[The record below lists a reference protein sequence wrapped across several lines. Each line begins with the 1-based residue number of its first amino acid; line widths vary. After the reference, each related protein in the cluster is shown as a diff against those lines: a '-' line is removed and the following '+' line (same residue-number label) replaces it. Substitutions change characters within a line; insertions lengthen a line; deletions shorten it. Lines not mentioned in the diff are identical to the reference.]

1 MENKEE
7 KWLDK
12 IIKTLLIRNFY
23 RKFVTAGKHK
33 IYLKNLYQYLK
44 DDLNADWLKEKS
56 FYTKARRIYQKLT
69 KKYSYY
75 KKNKELQKIQN
86 KYKDLQII
94 EACYYL
100 SLKGKFQLKNEDLE
114 IFDEMLDIVFA
125 KSEGKISLEDL
136 LKNDNEKQNKNV
148 KLYK

>member
-23 RKFVTAGKHK
+23 RRFVTAGKHK
-33 IYLKNLYQYLK
+33 IYLKNLYQYFK

-56 FYTKARRIYQKLT
+56 FYTKARRIYQKLA

-75 KKNKELQKIQN
+75 KKNKELQKIQD
-86 KYKDLQII
+86 KYKNLQII
-94 EACYYL
+94 EAYYYL
-100 SLKGKFQLKNEDLE
+100 SLKEKFKLKNEDLE
-114 IFDEMLDIVFA
+114 IFEEMLNILFA
-125 KSEGKISLEDL
+125 K
-136 LKNDNEKQNKNV
+136 LKQKK
-148 KLYK
+148 

>member
-12 IIKTLLIRNFY
+12 ITKTLIIRNFY
-23 RKFVTAGKHK
+23 RRFVTAGKHK

-56 FYTKARRIYQKLT
+56 FYTKARRIYQKLA

-75 KKNKELQKIQN
+75 KKNKELQRIQN
-86 KYKDLQII
+86 KYKNLQII
-94 EACYYL
+94 ESFYYL
-100 SLKGKFQLKNEDLE
+100 HLKGNVNLKNEDLE
-114 IFDEMLDIVFA
+114 SFEEMLNILFA
-125 KSEGKISLEDL
+125 K
-136 LKNDNEKQNKNV
+136 LKQKK
-148 KLYK
+148 